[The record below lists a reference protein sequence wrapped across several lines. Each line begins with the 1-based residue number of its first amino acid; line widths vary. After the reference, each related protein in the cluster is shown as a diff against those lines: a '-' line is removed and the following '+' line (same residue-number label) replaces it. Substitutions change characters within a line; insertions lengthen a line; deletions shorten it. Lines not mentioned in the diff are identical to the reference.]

1 MITFGASMLRQPTMF
16 WHSIRVFG
24 AVTLITRLVL
34 PTFSLKPLGHA
45 DS

>member
-1 MITFGASMLRQPTMF
+1 MITLGASILRQPTMF

-24 AVTLITRLVL
+24 VVTLITRLVL
-34 PTFSLKPLGHA
+34 PVFSLKPFGHA